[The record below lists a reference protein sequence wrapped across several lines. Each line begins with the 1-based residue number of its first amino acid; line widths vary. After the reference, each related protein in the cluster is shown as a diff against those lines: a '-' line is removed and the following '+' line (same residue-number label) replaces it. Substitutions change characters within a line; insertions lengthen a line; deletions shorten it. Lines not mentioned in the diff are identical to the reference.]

1 VDSVHDA
8 AISKTVSGKISIFW
22 QGCQKNEFV
31 RAEEK
36 AQEAFLTAFVS
47 AVEGA
52 TS

>member
-1 VDSVHDA
+1 MLLLA
-8 AISKTVSGKISIFW
+8 KPFREKYRFFGKVAR
-22 QGCQKNEFV
+22 KNEFV
-31 RAEEK
+31 GAEEK